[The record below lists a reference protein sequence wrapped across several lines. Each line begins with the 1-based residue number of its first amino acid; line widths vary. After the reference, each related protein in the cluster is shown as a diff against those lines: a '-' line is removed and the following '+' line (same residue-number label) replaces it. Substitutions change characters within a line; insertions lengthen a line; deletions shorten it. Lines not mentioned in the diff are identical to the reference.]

1 MVLGMALLFF
11 IALTTKVVNVR
22 KGGIIYTDTDT
33 PSSLLAAKGQLARIE
48 ALEEVQ
54 ELKEFAVAGFRGQ
67 VEEEEEKEE
76 DEEMLLVEQALA
88 EKEDDVD
95 SASSSSFSSSI
106 GSPVDH
112 DAALRKAKAR
122 IAAETS
128 NSPEIAK
135 KRAETLQKE
144 EARLQSMIAKHDAE
158 EQRRQ
163 DEENAK
169 LKVLDDRMVS
179 FFQEEKPKAL
189 AWPSK
194 EDLQLTHPPTDNPES
209 GKIAPIIPAK
219 NHKRANL
226 TGTRPPLHRPWA
238 EVKVEKVM
246 VFVSSM
252 DR

>member
-1 MVLGMALLFF
+1 MALLFF

-22 KGGIIYTDTDT
+22 KGGIIYTDIDT
-33 PSSLLAAKGQLARIE
+33 PSSLLAAKEQLARIE

-54 ELKEFAVAGFRGQ
+54 ELKSFAVAGFGGQ
-67 VEEEEEKEE
+67 VEEEEEEE
-76 DEEMLLVEQALA
+76 ELLA
-88 EKEDDVD
+88 EEEENAQITEALTSREEEDVD
-95 SASSSSFSSSI
+95 SASSSTI

-122 IAAETS
+122 IAAEQS
-128 NSPEIAK
+128 GSPEMQQ
-135 KRAETLQKE
+135 KRAETLAKE
-144 EARLQSMIAKHDAE
+144 QARLQAMIDKHDAE
-158 EQRRQ
+158 DQRRK
-163 DEENAK
+163 DEEKAK
-169 LKVLDDRMVS
+169 HKVLDDRMVS
-179 FFQEEKPKAL
+179 FFNEEKPKAL
-189 AWPSK
+189 SWPTK
-194 EDLQLTHPPTDNPES
+194 EDLKLTHPPTDDPES

-219 NHKRANL
+219 NLKRANL